1 MIDIVILL
9 TDLAPTWSLSIYDR
23 EDNSAVIAKVPA
35 SKPIA
40 GNLNTLTDMCI
51 WYKVATFDGGK
62 CYHGNSIPRYLLHTC
77 GLPPLFCYILYYICI
92 YCHYI

>member
-23 EDNSAVIAKVPA
+23 EDNSAVIAKVFA

-40 GNLNTLTDMCI
+40 GNMKGIMDMCI
-51 WYKVATFDGGK
+51 WFSIATFDGG
-62 CYHGNSIPRYLLHTC
+62 SRLMYLL
-77 GLPPLFCYILYYICI
+77 LVFSILWTTKMY
-92 YCHYI
+92 